1 MTIENIKELMDGVDI
16 AALLPDLQELLTTLP
31 GLVRLCMLLGPA
43 VLLFLGLHYFLLAPK
58 EANYTTGYRFRWG
71 MASPE
76 SWKFMQQVAGAIW
89 SLLGLGLLIAMALA
103 TADFTELEVMDLLW
117 AAVEKLALQALL
129 VFVSCGLINLIVV
142 ARYDF
147 KGRRRLTWREMYEA

>member
-16 AALLPDLQELLTTLP
+16 AALLPDLRELLTTVP
-31 GLVRLCMLLGPA
+31 GLVRLMVLLGPA

-58 EANYTTGYRFRWG
+58 EANYSTGYRFRWG

-76 SWKFMQQVAGAIW
+76 SWKFMQLVAGAIW
-89 SLLGLGLLIAMALA
+89 SMLGLGLLIAMAIA
-103 TADFTELEVMDLLW
+103 TAEFSSLEIMDLLW
-117 AAVEKLALQALL
+117 TAVNQLALQALL
-129 VFVSCGLINLIVV
+129 VLISCGLINLIVV

-147 KGRRRLTWREMYEA
+147 KGRRRLTWREMYQA

>member
-16 AALLPDLQELLTTLP
+16 AALLPDLQALLTTVP
-31 GLVRLCMLLGPA
+31 GLVRLAVLVGPA

-76 SWKFMQQVAGAIW
+76 SWRFMQLVAGAIW
-89 SLLGLGLLIAMALA
+89 SLLGLGLLIAMAIS
-103 TADFTELEVMDLLW
+103 TAEFPSLEVMDLLW
-117 AAVEKLALQALL
+117 AAVGKLALQALL
-129 VFVSCGLINLIVV
+129 VLVSCGLINLIVV

-147 KGRRRLTWREMYEA
+147 KGRRRLTWREMYQA